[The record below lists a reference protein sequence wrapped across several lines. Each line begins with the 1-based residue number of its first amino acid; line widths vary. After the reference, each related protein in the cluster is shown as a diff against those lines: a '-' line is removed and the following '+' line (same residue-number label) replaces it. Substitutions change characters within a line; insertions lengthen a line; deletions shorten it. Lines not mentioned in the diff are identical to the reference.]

1 MAITGK
7 AAEDILE
14 RIFQPTTKPSA
25 RDQDEETLRHPKR
38 LVYVAMSNKSFYWRA
53 HIQKFVLDSGMVPI
67 NPFMLFD
74 YYLMHTVDKD
84 VVRGAMNNLL
94 SRSDEVWVFGRLSLG
109 VKVQVGIAK
118 RLNKPVRYF
127 DISDLPVA
135 VMPISE
141 ETAEEELRD

>member
-25 RDQDEETLRHPKR
+25 RDQAEETLRHPKR

-53 HIQKFVLDSGMVPI
+53 HIQKFVLDSGLVPI
-67 NPFMLFD
+67 SPFMLFD

-84 VVRGAMNNLL
+84 VVREAMKHLH
-94 SRSDEVWVFGRLSLG
+94 SRSDAVWVAGRASVG
-109 VKVQVGIAK
+109 VQGQ
-118 RLNKPVRYF
+118 
-127 DISDLPVA
+127 
-135 VMPISE
+135 
-141 ETAEEELRD
+141 